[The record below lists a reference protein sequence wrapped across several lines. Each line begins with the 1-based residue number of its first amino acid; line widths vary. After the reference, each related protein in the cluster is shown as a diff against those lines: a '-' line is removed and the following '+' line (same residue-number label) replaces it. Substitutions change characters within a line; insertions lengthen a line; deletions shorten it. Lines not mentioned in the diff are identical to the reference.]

1 MLQEGQ
7 SVPAKR
13 TRHGLLIKQRTE
25 GPAHYL
31 RHLGESPGNTTP
43 SLCRKGRSRHSVL
56 DCAKKGEYFI
66 LGRVIGPSST
76 LHAFARLFAIIQ
88 ASESLKVGTKACV
101 NTSFAMRMNSLPRTA
116 RVGSWLWWDSLF
128 WCFRKPFAPSPI
140 RSIHDVGVTA

>member
-56 DCAKKGEYFI
+56 DCAKKGEYFT
-66 LGRVIGPSST
+66 LGRVIGPSVVAVLCTRLLDCLLS
-76 LHAFARLFAIIQ
+76 FKQARA
-88 ASESLKVGTKACV
+88 
-101 NTSFAMRMNSLPRTA
+101 
-116 RVGSWLWWDSLF
+116 
-128 WCFRKPFAPSPI
+128 
-140 RSIHDVGVTA
+140 